1 MGDWKL
7 KRKAMDSA
15 LKSGAVVLLRELGFK
30 GTYPHFRRSLAERLD
45 TIGFQFSQ
53 WGPQLYV
60 ELGVADADGFTL
72 LDGTR
77 FPPKTLK
84 YYECPARKRIGENPF
99 DFEVQAIELVA
110 ARVLASIDAAHSEW
124 ESMWLHYKAKSRT

>member
-1 MGDWKL
+1 MSDWKL

-15 LKSGAVVLLRELGFK
+15 LKSGAVVLLCELGFK
-30 GTYPHFRRSLAERLD
+30 GTYPHFRRFLNERID

-60 ELGVADADGFTL
+60 ELGVADPDGITL

-77 FPPKTLK
+77 FPAKTLK
-84 YYECPARKRIGENPF
+84 YYECPARKRIGDNPF
-99 DFEVQAIELVA
+99 DFGVQTTDSIGE
-110 ARVLASIDAAHSEW
+110 RVRASIDAARLEW
-124 ESMWLHYKAKSRT
+124 ETMWLHYQAKRKT

>member
-7 KRKAMDSA
+7 KRKTMDSA
-15 LKSGAVVLLRELGFK
+15 LKSGAVMLLRELGFK
-30 GTYPHFRRSLAERLD
+30 GTYPHFRRILAERVD

-60 ELGVADADGFTL
+60 ELGVADPDGRTL

-77 FPPKTLK
+77 LPPETLK

-99 DFEVQAIELVA
+99 DFEVETTELVA
-110 ARVLASIDAAHSEW
+110 DRVRASIDAAHSEW
-124 ESMWLHYKAKSRT
+124 ETMWLRYKARSQR

>member
-1 MGDWKL
+1 MSDWKL
-7 KRKAMDSA
+7 KRKSMDSA
-15 LKSGAVVLLRELGFK
+15 LKSGAVALLREFGFK
-30 GTYPHFRRSLAERLD
+30 GTYPHFRRFFTERID

-60 ELGVADADGFTL
+60 ELGVADPDGFTL

-77 FPPKTLK
+77 FPAKTLK

-99 DFEVQAIELVA
+99 DFEVQASDLVA
-110 ARVLASIDAAHSEW
+110 DRVRASIDAAQLEW
-124 ESMWLHYKAKSRT
+124 ETMWLHYKGKSKA

>member
-77 FPPKTLK
+77 FPAKTLK

-99 DFEVQAIELVA
+99 DFEVQASELVA
-110 ARVLASIDAAHSEW
+110 DRVRASIDAAQLEW
-124 ESMWLHYKAKSRT
+124 EAMWLHYKGKSKA

>member
-1 MGDWKL
+1 MNDWKI
-7 KRKAMDSA
+7 KRKAIDSA

-30 GTYPHFRRSLAERLD
+30 GTYPHFRRFLTERID

-60 ELGVADADGFTL
+60 ELGVADPDGFTL

-77 FPPKTLK
+77 FLPKALK
-84 YYECPARKRIGENPF
+84 YYECPARRRIGENPF
-99 DFEVQAIELVA
+99 DFETQTTELVA
-110 ARVLASIDAAHSEW
+110 ERVRAAIDTARLEW
-124 ESMWLHYKAKSRT
+124 ETMWLRYKDKSPS